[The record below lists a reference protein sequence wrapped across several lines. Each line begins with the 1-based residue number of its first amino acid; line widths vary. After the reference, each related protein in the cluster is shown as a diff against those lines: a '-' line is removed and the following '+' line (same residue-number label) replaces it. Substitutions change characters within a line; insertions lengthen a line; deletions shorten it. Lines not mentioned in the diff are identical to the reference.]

1 MASRESN
8 DKDRAARL
16 KASKLGAAA
25 VKASFGAVL
34 TRRRFA
40 ELVGISTT
48 TVRRWETAGVV
59 VPRLE
64 VVLGSPTK
72 VFRPID
78 VEFGRRLASMI
89 RRHPGEFSLGEAAE
103 RVRRPV
109 GSSRHGRHPGAP
121 APPATDSGSVT

>member
-1 MASRESN
+1 MTSKRPVDKGRPARLEASR
-8 DKDRAARL
+8 
-16 KASKLGAAA
+16 LGAAA
-25 VKASFGAVL
+25 VQASFGAVL

-64 VVLGSPTK
+64 IVLGSPTK
-72 VFRPID
+72 VFQPTD

-89 RRHPGEFSLGEAAE
+89 RRHPGEFSLAEAAA
-103 RVRRPV
+103 RLRRPA
-109 GSSRHGRHPGAP
+109 GS
-121 APPATDSGSVT
+121 